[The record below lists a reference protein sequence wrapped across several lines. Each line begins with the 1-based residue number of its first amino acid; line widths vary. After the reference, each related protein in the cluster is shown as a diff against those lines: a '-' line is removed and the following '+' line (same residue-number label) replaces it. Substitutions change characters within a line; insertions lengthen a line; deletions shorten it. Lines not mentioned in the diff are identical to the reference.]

1 MAYDAD
7 RDRTARDAAAEN
19 LEHEHPA
26 KPEQTD
32 DEGFE
37 QGYDQHR
44 DTPEEE
50 LEPNFARGISEEP
63 PEGGLRAPNRPCRT
77 GARPR
82 APGGPGD
89 APTWPRCD
97 RRTASRSTVPW
108 RARRPSRS
116 RACGSFFDKV
126 PDLVDLDH
134 GRAPGRRRL
143 GAVPTGVGSLI
154 QRITL
159 CAETP
164 MCLPIA
170 FIDRPVQ

>member
-1 MAYDAD
+1 MAHDAD

-63 PEGGLRAPNRPCRT
+63 PGGERHGRFSDGR
-77 GARPR
+77 R
-82 APGGPGD
+82 GD
-89 APTWPRCD
+89 A
-97 RRTASRSTVPW
+97 RRRRRRRSSAASA
-108 RARRPSRS
+108 RARS
-116 RACGSFFDKV
+116 A
-126 PDLVDLDH
+126 
-134 GRAPGRRRL
+134 AP
-143 GAVPTGVGSLI
+143 TS
-154 QRITL
+154 
-159 CAETP
+159 E
-164 MCLPIA
+164 
-170 FIDRPVQ
+170 